1 MTKNKKNRKVEKIF
15 NIILAILSGI
25 SIGLTV
31 INPSIYGVLGCLLTL
46 GSTVG
51 LFTIN
56 KAFEKADK
64 KLEEDF
70 KKRQMMIDQLDNELE
85 ENLKKIEKIIEE
97 SSKPVLNELTEPY
110 DLIDIK
116 NTLTAYNELYEND
129 GAFDEKVDFNEI
141 DESIIDDY
149 TFTISNILGDDAKI
163 IFTKEAIV
171 DLVCKLRNI
180 KVKEI
185 SPAFIFQ
192 NNEFYIYKH
201 INKEVSMLAP
211 ITDEMMYKIFDSN
224 KKNYDRPIL
233 YELFVEKFGDL
244 DGKNF
249 QK

>member
-1 MTKNKKNRKVEKIF
+1 MKKTKNRKVEKII
-15 NIILAILSGI
+15 NIVLAILSGI

-64 KLEEDF
+64 KMEEKLNLYTKLEEKQ
-70 KKRQMMIDQLDNELE
+70 KKELE
-85 ENLKKIEKIIEE
+85 ENFKKIEKILEE
-97 SSKPVLNELTEPY
+97 DGRPALNELTEPY

-116 NTLTAYNELYEND
+116 NTLTAYNDLYEND
-129 GAFDEKVDFNEI
+129 GAFDEQFDFNEI

-149 TFTISNILGDDAKI
+149 TFTISNILGDDAKV
-163 IFTKEAIV
+163 IFTKPAIV
-171 DLVCKLRNI
+171 DLVCRLRNM

-185 SPAFIFQ
+185 SPVFIFYD
-192 NNEFYIYKH
+192 NEFYIYKH
-201 INKEVSMLAP
+201 INKEVSIISP
-211 ITDEMMYKIFDSN
+211 IKDEMMYKIFDSN

>member
-1 MTKNKKNRKVEKIF
+1 MKKNRKVEKIF
-15 NIILAILSGI
+15 NIILAILAGI
-25 SIGLTV
+25 SIGLTA
-31 INPSIYGVLGCLLTL
+31 INPSIYGVLGCILTL

-51 LFTIN
+51 MFVSN
-56 KAFEKADK
+56 KVLEKADK

-70 KKRQMMIDQLDNELE
+70 KKRQMMLDQIDKGFK
-85 ENLKKIEKIIEE
+85 ENMKKIEKILEG
-97 SSKPVLNELTEPY
+97 SSKPNLNELMEPVE
-110 DLIDIK
+110 LIDLK
-116 NTLTAYNELYEND
+116 NTLTAYNEAYETE
-129 GAFDEKVDFNEI
+129 GAFDKKVDFNEI

-149 TFTISNILGDDAKI
+149 AFTISNILGDDAKI
-163 IFTKEAIV
+163 IFTKAAIV
-171 DLVCKLRNI
+171 DLVCRLRNM

-185 SPAFIFQ
+185 SPAFVFH
-192 NNEFYIYKH
+192 NDEFYSYKH
-201 INKEVSMLAP
+201 INKEVSMLVP